1 MKVFISYSTSDKD
14 FAQALAK
21 ELEEHGISVFDPKY
35 FSPGEDW
42 TSVFREKLEESTA
55 LILLLP
61 SPDSPHRNNLWFE
74 AGAAKALGKPV
85 FAVVPPH
92 QKIAHSQ
99 LPTDIANLL
108 VLDAEERPLEQLADM
123 LVQAL
128 PHHGVSGFPHR

>member
-1 MKVFISYSTSDKD
+1 MNVFISYSRSDKD
-14 FAQALAK
+14 FAQALAE
-21 ELEEHGISVFDPKY
+21 ELQGHGISVFDPKY

-42 TSVFREKLEESTA
+42 TSAFRKKIEESTA
-55 LILLLP
+55 LILVLP
-61 SPDSPHRNNLWFE
+61 SSDSPHRNNLWFE

-85 FAVVPPH
+85 LAVVPPH

-123 LVQAL
+123 LIQAL
-128 PHHGVSGFPHR
+128 PHHGTSTVSRR